1 MFGVAVMMA
10 AVLAGPAAAQS
21 AEIQIVHLT
30 AGSGHTC
37 GLSSEGMAY
46 CWGRAAE
53 GQLGDGR
60 TTYRSGPVAVL
71 TPAGVSFTQLT
82 AGQGHTCG
90 LGSDSKTYC
99 WGFNDRGQ
107 LGDGST
113 SNRSAPVAVNTP
125 AGVSFTGLSAGDRNT
140 CGLGSDGKTY
150 CWGTNDHGQLG
161 DGGAAPR
168 PTPGAVNMPAGV
180 SFTQLSGGAYHTCA
194 LGNDAKTYC
203 WGMGGN
209 GQLGDGANTT
219 RSSPVVA
226 TAPAGVSFTQL
237 AVGSFHT
244 CARGSDNKSYCWGLN
259 ENGPLGNGA
268 TANTSGLVEVISPA
282 GVSFTHLVA
291 GTIHTCGLGSDAKT
305 YCWGYGRYGQLGNG
319 DTANR
324 LTPAPIIAPAGV
336 TFTGLIA
343 GWYHTCGLG
352 SDTKTYC
359 WGLNETSQLGDSG
372 TMDRSTPIAVPLTS
386 SPAGP
391 QPPASPVVP
400 QPPTGVTVTA
410 GGQQITLSWAAP
422 SDLGNGTL
430 TGYTATTSPGG
441 NSCSTVS
448 TTCTIAGLADGIP
461 YTITMVTTTTAGV
474 STVSN
479 LYAGPP
485 SRI

>member
-305 YCWGYGRYGQLGNG
+305 YCWG
-319 DTANR
+319 
-324 LTPAPIIAPAGV
+324 
-336 TFTGLIA
+336 
-343 GWYHTCGLG
+343 
-352 SDTKTYC
+352 
-359 WGLNETSQLGDSG
+359 LNETSQLGDSG

-448 TTCTIAGLADGIP
+448 TTCTIAGLADGVP